1 MLRRAKRLAI
11 SESKTSESSSKRVK
25 GKGSVIDTTDLTHS
39 SVASFSQLQPEL
51 TLQLQIQPEFSLTL
65 VTESVA
71 MPTVSD
77 PTVSDQSASASVTDT
92 ISISV
97 VLPDA
102 ESPSV
107 TESVAMQTLP
117 SDSFLIIS
125 GDVLVSV
132 AEGAA
137 SDLVVEGE
145 LSVEPSSSFSPLPA
159 PASDLVVASDISP
172 PLSPSAKGLVAADVV
187 SASMGAED
195 DSLSPSSS
203 PSIEP

>member
-1 MLRRAKRLAI
+1 MA
-11 SESKTSESSSKRVK
+11 
-25 GKGSVIDTTDLTHS
+25 
-39 SVASFSQLQPEL
+39 
-51 TLQLQIQPEFSLTL
+51 
-65 VTESVA
+65 
-71 MPTVSD
+71 
-77 PTVSDQSASASVTDT
+77 DT

-97 VLPDA
+97 VLPDV
-102 ESPSV
+102 ESSSV
-107 TESVAMQTLP
+107 TESVAMPTF
-117 SDSFLIIS
+117 SGDSFLIIS

-137 SDLVVEGE
+137 SDLVVVDE

-159 PASDLVVASDISP
+159 PESDLVVASDISL

-195 DSLSPSSS
+195 GSLSPPSS